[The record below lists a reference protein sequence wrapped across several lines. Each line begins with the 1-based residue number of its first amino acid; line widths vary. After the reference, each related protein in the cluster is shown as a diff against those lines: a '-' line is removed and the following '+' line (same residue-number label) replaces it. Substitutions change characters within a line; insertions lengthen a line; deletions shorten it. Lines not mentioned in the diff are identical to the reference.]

1 MPTNPDREK
10 ELIKRAKKG
19 ESYAFDALIGEYYMT
34 MYKMAY
40 KYIQNKEAAEDITQ
54 NACIK
59 LVRALD
65 TFKFQSAFTSW
76 LYTLVINTAKDW
88 IKSQAR
94 HKSESGQIN
103 IQADDSSSN
112 EDVHYAQQVMEQI
125 ERLPKK
131 EREALILVTIEGL
144 PHAKAAEDL
153 KCSEGTISW
162 RVHEARKKLKEWSG
176 QS

>member
-1 MPTNPDREK
+1 
-10 ELIKRAKKG
+10 
-19 ESYAFDALIGEYYMT
+19 MT

-88 IKSQAR
+88 QKSQYR
-94 HKSESGQIN
+94 HNSESGAIN
-103 IQADDSSSN
+103 VQADKSATN
-112 EDVHYAQQVMEQI
+112 EETHYAQQVMEQI
-125 ERLPKK
+125 EKLPKG
-131 EREALILVTIEGL
+131 EREALIFVTIEGMN
-144 PHAKAAEDL
+144 HARAAELL

-162 RVHEARKKLKEWSG
+162 RVHEARKKLKEWSERHDG
-176 QS
+176 

>member
-1 MPTNPDREK
+1 
-10 ELIKRAKKG
+10 
-19 ESYAFDALIGEYYMT
+19 MT

-88 IKSQAR
+88 IKSQSR
-94 HKSESGQIN
+94 HNSDSDNIESHKDR
-103 IQADDSSSN
+103 ASSN

-125 ERLPKK
+125 EKLPKT
-131 EREALILVTIEGL
+131 EREALILVTIEGM
-144 PHAKAAEDL
+144 PHARAAESL

-162 RVHEARKKLKEWSG
+162 RVHEARKKLKEWSE

>member
-1 MPTNPDREK
+1 
-10 ELIKRAKKG
+10 
-19 ESYAFDALIGEYYMT
+19 MT

-88 IKSQAR
+88 IKSQSR
-94 HKSESGQIN
+94 HNSESGAIN
-103 IQADDSSSN
+103 MQADPAATN

-125 ERLPKK
+125 EKLPKK

-144 PHAKAAEDL
+144 SHARVAEDL
-153 KCSEGTISW
+153 RCSEGTISW
-162 RVHEARKKLKEWSG
+162 RVHEARKKLKEWSS
-176 QS
+176 QNDR

>member
-1 MPTNPDREK
+1 MPTNPEREK

-19 ESYAFDALIGEYYMT
+19 ETYAFDALMNEYYMT

-94 HKSESGQIN
+94 HNSDSGHVDTRPDY
-103 IQADDSSSN
+103 ASSN
-112 EDVHYAQQVMEQI
+112 EDVHYAQQVMDRI
-125 ERLPKK
+125 EKLPKK

-144 PHAKAAEDL
+144 PHARVAEDL

-162 RVHEARKKLKEWSG
+162 RVHEARKKLKEWSE